1 MYPLPPY
8 ARRVEYLESTGSQWI
23 DTELGYFPEFE
34 IGAVVPGAVG
44 NNTLGINQSWKLG
57 RHSAAEPV
65 WRATIN
71 NKSYVTSVS
80 CGTYADMSYH
90 GTTFKCNSDTFTV
103 NANQYVSG
111 TMVLFSVGV
120 ALPSAYPLK
129 LYYCRLF
136 DQNGNLV
143 RSFIPCRI
151 NGIGYLWDEVNGRF
165 HENKGTGEFVLGQ
178 DIREG
183 AIPSKINPMGVARRL
198 DPAPYDAELEYLE
211 ATGTQW
217 LETGLKI
224 STQGTLNFS
233 FALYGDRPSSGIDCL
248 FCARN
253 WSGSTM
259 QNSITLFWYSENYSA
274 AANRN
279 KFGLDIRPTGQGARQ
294 FISFSPGTTRH
305 EIQISK
311 KAFIVDGTNLYTATV
326 SDFTTQA
333 TLKLLMASQ
342 ADGIASY
349 QAVGRL
355 YGFEYLDADGNL
367 VMKLVPV
374 KKNGVGYMFD
384 QVSGQFFGNAGTGA
398 FGLGPVK
405 GYIQDGLIMQL
416 DGFYNE
422 DTQRHNG
429 SATVWKDL
437 AGDRNVTLTRA
448 SNGWNKD
455 SLNTKVV
462 TGGSTATIAAGTFPG
477 IHYSPG
483 TTVEMVYRVDTA
495 QNTNGEVLTFVG
507 GYERMAI
514 SHVSGGTAGELFIA
528 SAPDTRI
535 GVDMTSPDIDPDLTT
550 REIVQQ
556 IAVVFG
562 QSNDVTGWAIYHKSN
577 PQPIYNRG
585 GSLGT
590 QSDGTGTIMGRVS
603 SSPDNAAGVVYAL
616 RIYNR
621 ALTQEE
627 VKHNWE
633 LDKARFNIV

>member
-8 ARRVEYLESTGSQWI
+8 ARKVEYLESTGSQWI

-71 NKSYVTSVS
+71 NRSYVTSVS

-103 NANQYVSG
+103 AANQYVSG

-136 DQNGNLV
+136 DQSGNLV

-151 NGIGYLWDEVNGRF
+151 NGIGYLWDEVNGNLY
-165 HENKGTGEFVLGQ
+165 ENNGTGEFVLGQ

-183 AIPSKINPMGVARRL
+183 AIPSKLNPMGVARRL

-211 ATGTQW
+211 TTGTQW
-217 LETGLKI
+217 ISTPLKI
-224 STQGTLNFS
+224 SSQGRLQIDASFNNWTGSAAECVWCGRAFSGNQAINAIALFKNANGTL
-233 FALYGDRPSSGIDCL
+233 GWDV
-248 FCARN
+248 
-253 WSGSTM
+253 
-259 QNSITLFWYSENYSA
+259 
-274 AANRN
+274 
-279 KFGLDIRPTGQGARQ
+279 RPTGSTSRIVVTYSGDSNRH
-294 FISFSPGTTRH
+294 SFKQEAGVLY
-305 EIQISK
+305 I
-311 KAFIVDGTNLYTATV
+311 DGTQVATTTATV
-326 SDFTTQA
+326 TESGGALYLF
-333 TLKLLMASQ
+333 ASNYT
-342 ADGIASY
+342 DGSMTSPAS
-349 QAVGRL
+349 GRL
-355 YGFEYLDADGNL
+355 YSAEYWDVDGNL
-367 VMKLVPV
+367 VLKLVPV

-384 QVSGQFFGNAGTGA
+384 KVSGQFFGNAGTGA

-422 DTQRHNG
+422 GTQRHNG
-429 SATVWKDL
+429 SVTVWKDL
-437 AGDRNVTLTRA
+437 AGSRNVTLTRA

-462 TGGSTATIAAGTFPG
+462 TGGATATIATGTFPG
-477 IHYSPG
+477 IHYTPG
-483 TTVEMVYRVDTA
+483 TTVEMVYKVDTA
-495 QNTNGEVLTFVG
+495 QNANGEVLTFVG

-550 REIVQQ
+550 REIIQQ

-585 GSLGT
+585 GTLGT
-590 QSDGTGTIMGRVS
+590 QTDGTGTIMGRVS
-603 SSPDNAAGVVYAL
+603 SSPDNADGAVYAL

-633 LDKARFNIV
+633 QDKARFNIV